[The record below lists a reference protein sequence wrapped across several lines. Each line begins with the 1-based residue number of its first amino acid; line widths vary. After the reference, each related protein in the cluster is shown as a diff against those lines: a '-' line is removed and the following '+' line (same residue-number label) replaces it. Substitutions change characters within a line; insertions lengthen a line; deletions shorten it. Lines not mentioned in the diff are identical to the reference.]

1 MIKFETIN
9 GTLCR
14 MVEPTPLQLDSPMP
28 CVVRYIQDCSPM
40 GRYLKRKYAMV
51 INTVAKVS
59 RIGADGRAYSS
70 DKSFVEEVEVLEI
83 IGYPEAE
90 GSKEWALWQAENGK
104 SFEHK
109 TAHHCRIFTMF
120 SETELRVTNEEGEV
134 VEFVDIDRFLSEG
147 AKDGWQLYP
156 PEPQFAVGDWVEFRD
171 IEGIKHGIIEGRRE
185 EYNVLC
191 NGVSQS
197 VGDKFIIRKLNPSE
211 IVLDFGNGIR
221 GTIRRYR
228 GEQIRI
234 YDGDINFACLAISY
248 VTEPMQTTVRKLL
261 AAIEEERKKQ

>member
-1 MIKFETIN
+1 MKFETIN
-9 GTLCR
+9 GQLCR
-14 MVEPTPLQLDSPMP
+14 MVEPEPPREPEYVICKRCGGSQSAPNPAVSNTA
-28 CVVRYIQDCSPM
+28 YTTCSKCGGTGYEIKEQKPDDL
-40 GRYLKRKYAMV
+40 YLNIKPSNPADWCFDKKNLLVLVDDNFKGIVGENVTREQV
-51 INTVAKVS
+51 GEIAKLLTEP
-59 RIGADGRAYSS
+59 A
-70 DKSFVEEVEVLEI
+70 
-83 IGYPEAE
+83 
-90 GSKEWALWQAENGK
+90 KE
-104 SFEHK
+104 
-109 TAHHCRIFTMF
+109 
-120 SETELRVTNEEGEV
+120 
-134 VEFVDIDRFLSEG
+134 
-147 AKDGWQLYP
+147 
-156 PEPQFAVGDWVEFRD
+156 QFAVGDWVEFRD

-185 EYNVLC
+185 EYSVLC

-197 VGDKFIIRKLNPSE
+197 VGDKFITRKLNPSE